1 MAHILWYMTNVF
13 IQTYLVT
20 SNIIETINVSFHWT
34 QLRWRWTVNHSI
46 KFMSI
51 THYKHAQNVFFLKG
65 LHLRCGYLLKMIAKV
80 FTDVLFQD
88 VLSKCKD
95 GWTILLERIYE
106 TSLKCEWMKA
116 GEGIWREAGG
126 KKHSNYL
133 HQQNSGS
140 ARKDLTPG
148 KGQCRL
154 KKKKKTRGRE
164 LSTPVR
170 STAEKY
176 PSIRLHPGTQERNLG
191 IISDSLSDLL
201 VSKSH

>member
-51 THYKHAQNVFFLKG
+51 THYKHSQNVFFLKG

-154 KKKKKTRGRE
+154 KKKKKLE
-164 LSTPVR
+164 
-170 STAEKY
+170 AESSALQFVAQQRNI
-176 PSIRLHPGTQERNLG
+176 PLLDFTQEPKKETLESSL
-191 IISDSLSDLL
+191 IPFQIS
-201 VSKSH
+201 

>member
-154 KKKKKTRGRE
+154 KKKK
-164 LSTPVR
+164 
-170 STAEKY
+170 
-176 PSIRLHPGTQERNLG
+176 N
-191 IISDSLSDLL
+191 
-201 VSKSH
+201 